1 MKKTMSTDPSD
12 QVNLKIAYLNILQNI
27 IARMSN
33 YVLAIQTASV
43 TVMTALLAF
52 SATDKVSFHWWLFL
66 VPWFVFVGYHV
77 YFLRLERAFRQLYNS
92 ATITTDI
99 EVSDFKIDKQKLD
112 SSAPCILKVLFSIPL
127 LVFHIALLIV
137 ILSAYIFLTDKT
149 CTFDNYFIG
158 SFLS

>member
-1 MKKTMSTDPSD
+1 MSTDPSD
-12 QVNLKIAYLNILQNI
+12 QINLKIAYLNILQNI

-33 YVLAIQTASV
+33 YVLAIQTASI

-66 VPWFVFVGYHV
+66 VPWSVFVGYHV

-112 SSAPCILKVLFSIPL
+112 SSTPSILTVLFSKPLIIFHLAL
-127 LVFHIALLIV
+127 LVV
-137 ILSAYIFLTDKT
+137 ISAAYFFLSDKT
-149 CTFDNYFIG
+149 CTFDNYFID